1 LIFTNSTEN
10 KFVEHFF
17 RNFTKMMNLNFTDLD
32 RLTIFSEMDLF
43 LINLELKELSRKIP
57 EHTAEAKLGD
67 KTAEVFNIV
76 IWSLPCYRT
85 VCNSDFH

>member
-1 LIFTNSTEN
+1 
-10 KFVEHFF
+10 
-17 RNFTKMMNLNFTDLD
+17 
-32 RLTIFSEMDLF
+32 MDLF

-67 KTAEVFNIV
+67 NTAEVFNIV